1 MVTLI
6 VVVLGFSRHLSLTV
20 IILFGVM
27 TYHDILS
34 LLETPPLSGE
44 LRLVSG
50 VSVKSLAMICFT

>member
-6 VVVLGFSRHLSLTV
+6 VVVLGFSGCIPLTV

-34 LLETPPLSGE
+34 LLETPSLSGE

-50 VSVKSLAMICFT
+50 GSVKSLVMI